1 MLLLHRHR
9 ACQKLKRKLSKN
21 IEPRGTKP
29 SDKALITA
37 SPAPDSEH
45 VDVTEELHLLNGLSE
60 VRVENY
66 VERMQRGKE
75 ALGEVKEARM
85 VVPKEAPKVELPE
98 QGKVAT
104 PTGPLGIL
112 EIAEGCRDPV
122 VGKTVDAKTL
132 RDLRHEEGEAAVHV
146 QSAANRARGACDMEP
161 ERLAQ
166 LATLTF
172 QLEQKRGRFDAPLK
186 I

>member
-1 MLLLHRHR
+1 MHLRPR
-9 ACQKLKRKLSKN
+9 C
-21 IEPRGTKP
+21 EPAVP
-29 SDKALITA
+29 SVPAVSMTA
-37 SPAPDSEH
+37 RSASGND
-45 VDVTEELHLLNGLSE
+45 D
-60 VRVENY
+60 
-66 VERMQRGKE
+66 
-75 ALGEVKEARM
+75 ARM
-85 VVPKEAPKVELPE
+85 
-98 QGKVAT
+98 
-104 PTGPLGIL
+104 GPDAGLIDL
-112 EIAEGCRDPV
+112 LDMLRHAEPPQAEGEQVVSRRGAVLPPGQPA